1 MDPHELLDEVARR
14 LRTLAADAV
23 DGLLRQ
29 LPELGDDPS
38 AGGTVLAGR
47 LLAVHDR
54 LPAGNSLVELVRE
67 VLGDLTEGSAV
78 RLHGWRRT
86 PGSLGVA
93 FVLSDPVAGLAAGRA
108 VLALTPAG
116 NGPVVDIVVTPGS
129 TLTLPSQAHGPWTAT
144 GSAASPSGWE
154 ASVGPGIPPVLPT
167 GTVQLTAQRTGR
179 LQAGM
184 AGGPGMSVEGVALT
198 VSASPQR
205 PPSFALE
212 LTGLRAS
219 VLPAALARLVGLPPG
234 GAMAADRPERTGVRL
249 DADRAGGLRF
259 AGSEAL
265 HVDLPLRI
273 DGPGISSRG
282 AAVTVGVDGGEPR
295 LGFSLSLS
303 AGLPGLPLR
312 TAIDGAGIDL
322 PVLLGPGTRL
332 GLDPSRL
339 RELMPDGI
347 GADLVLPPVAGGG
360 LVKRLPDGGYGG
372 LVQVSLGVLR
382 LQAFAVFRPPSGGQP
397 TTFLLLLGATFPP
410 PGIQVGLGFALD
422 GVGGLVGVNRRVD
435 VSALTQLVREGHA
448 DRLLFPDDALGKA
461 DAVIAALTSAF
472 PVRAGRMLV
481 GPMLR
486 LSWGGRIVTLAG
498 SLVLELPA
506 PVTAV
511 LLGRLLVAMP
521 DPAVPLIRLQASVL
535 GQVDPT
541 VPRVELLVSLAGSWI
556 VGLTVR
562 GELYLL
568 VRGGAQPE
576 FVLSAGGFHPRY
588 QRPPG
593 VPALQR
599 LQMDLAP
606 GGGYG
611 LRMEAYF
618 AVTSNAVM
626 FGGEVRLVAMIAG
639 CGVEGWL
646 GLDTLFVFDPVFA
659 FSAHVRAG
667 VAVRAFGERLAG
679 IALDFTLE
687 GPAPWHA
694 FGTGSISVLFWD
706 VSLDFDVRWGSPPA
720 IGVVRGRDPEPA
732 LRLAVA
738 QVEAWTAE
746 RPAAERT
753 ALLFTAPARQ
763 RLAEGTLVHP
773 DATLRLS
780 QRVLPLGVR
789 ISRFERRPVAPQL
802 WVVASVTV
810 AGATS
815 ADGLSSL
822 PERFVPGEFFDLD
835 EESQLTTAAFET
847 HAGGVQ
853 WSPDGAS
860 VGGGH
865 RVVDGYETAYEPER
879 TRETRSWPGT
889 FGLELMLALT
899 ADARAELWRTAARPV
914 EVRRPTLS
922 VAEASSLRPLAEDVS
937 LVDATADAWL
947 TVRDQV
953 GRPDLDLLLVESWE
967 VSR

>member
-556 VGLTVR
+556 VGLAVR

-588 QRPPG
+588 QRPRRRTSPAAAADGPG
-593 VPALQR
+593 AGRR
-599 LQMDLAP
+599 LRTAD
-606 GGGYG
+606 GGL
-611 LRMEAYF
+611 LR
-618 AVTSNAVM
+618 
-626 FGGEVRLVAMIAG
+626 GH
-639 CGVEGWL
+639 VERG
-646 GLDTLFVFDPVFA
+646 
-659 FSAHVRAG
+659 
-667 VAVRAFGERLAG
+667 
-679 IALDFTLE
+679 
-687 GPAPWHA
+687 
-694 FGTGSISVLFWD
+694 
-706 VSLDFDVRWGSPPA
+706 DVRWRGPPGGHDRRLRGGGLARPGHPVRLRPGVRVLGARARGGRRASVRRAAGRHRTGLHPGGPGSLA
-720 IGVVRGRDPEPA
+720 RLRHGQHLGAVLGRLPRLRRPVGIATGDRAQCGDATREPA

-753 ALLFTAPARQ
+753 ALLFTAPRPATAGGRHPGPSRRDAAAEPEGAAARG
-763 RLAEGTLVHP
+763 E
-773 DATLRLS
+773 D
-780 QRVLPLGVR
+780 LPLR
-789 ISRFERRPVAPQL
+789 AAPRRAAAVGRRGGDRGGGDL
-802 WVVASVTV
+802 GGRVVLA
-810 AGATS
+810 AGAV
-815 ADGLSSL
+815 
-822 PERFVPGEFFDLD
+822 R
-835 EESQLTTAAFET
+835 
-847 HAGGVQ
+847 
-853 WSPDGAS
+853 
-860 VGGGH
+860 
-865 RVVDGYETAYEPER
+865 
-879 TRETRSWPGT
+879 
-889 FGLELMLALT
+889 
-899 ADARAELWRTAARPV
+899 AR
-914 EVRRPTLS
+914 
-922 VAEASSLRPLAEDVS
+922 
-937 LVDATADAWL
+937 
-947 TVRDQV
+947 
-953 GRPDLDLLLVESWE
+953 
-967 VSR
+967 